1 MSAAQLSS
9 ITLTNFRSIKGTI
22 TVPLD
27 APIVLIHGANGAGKT
42 SLLSAIELA
51 LTGQVVSLQRV
62 DPDYAAH
69 LVHKDAKSAEL
80 KIETSGL
87 ERNEASLKVTA
98 NAIEGEA
105 LLGPDLA
112 RFYAERCF
120 LAQSVDFH
128 PKLSRLGA

>member
-51 LTGQVVSLQRV
+51 LTGQVASLQRV
-62 DPDYAAH
+62 DPDYATH

-87 ERNEASLKVTA
+87 ERNDAGLKVTA

-120 LAQSVDFH
+120 LA
-128 PKLSRLGA
+128 